1 MLELYNKKIMH
12 REMTIVVDS
21 TMVPQR
27 FLVLMYGACE
37 CVTLHGKRD
46 FADVIKDLEMGRISW
61 IVLMGPV

>member
-1 MLELYNKKIMH
+1 MH

-27 FLVLMYGACE
+27 FHMLIMYGACKS
-37 CVTLHGKRD
+37 VTLHGKRD
-46 FADVIKDLEMGRISW
+46 FANVIKDLEMGRISW